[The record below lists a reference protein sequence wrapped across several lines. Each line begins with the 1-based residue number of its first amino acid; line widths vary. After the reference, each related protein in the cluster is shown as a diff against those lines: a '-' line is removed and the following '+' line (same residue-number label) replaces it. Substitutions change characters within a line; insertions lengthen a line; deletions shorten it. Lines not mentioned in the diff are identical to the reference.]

1 MAVAAHVPVTQTE
14 IRDFLKIDSSKT
26 SMNDRLDKIADGVA
40 RAINDFLGV
49 TMINSTYT
57 EIYDGYDD
65 FGKSLGNTLFV
76 DHYPIVSITSLSDD
90 DTAIAST
97 DYYLY
102 LAEGKII
109 LKNEVFTADWQTI
122 DIVYVA
128 GFGAAAANVPDTLK
142 LACYKWIKTIYE
154 GDVVDFSQQFGESSF
169 AMVAKESM
177 PKDVK
182 ALLEPYRC
190 REI

>member
-1 MAVAAHVPVTQTE
+1 MAVGAHVPVTQTE
-14 IRDFLKIDSSKT
+14 IRDFLKIDSTKT
-26 SMNDRLDKIADGVA
+26 SMNTRLDKIADGVA

-49 TMINSTYT
+49 TMINSIYT

-76 DHYPIVSITSLSDD
+76 DHYPIVSITSLADD
-90 DTAIAST
+90 DVAIAST
-97 DYYLY
+97 AYYLY

-109 LKNEVFTADWQTI
+109 LKNDVFTADYQTI

-142 LACYKWIKTIYE
+142 LACYKWIKVIYD
-154 GDVVDFSQQFGESSF
+154 GDVVDFSQQFGEGSM
-169 AMVAKESM
+169 AQITRESI
-177 PKDVK
+177 PKDIK
-182 ALLEPYRC
+182 FLLEPYKC
-190 REI
+190 RGI